1 MSLTT
6 QGLPKPWGQHQDA
19 SQRAIISRAERALLS
34 GLMIEP
40 DAVSRVVDLVS
51 PADFSNDDHGKVF
64 AAILALSD
72 DGIAPEPEALMNAL
86 KDRRQRELIVS
97 LFAD

>member
-1 MSLTT
+1 ME
-6 QGLPKPWGQHQDA
+6 QHQDA

-40 DAVSRVVDLVS
+40 DAVPRVVDLVS
-51 PADFSNDDHGKVF
+51 PADFGDDDHGKAF

-72 DGIAPEPEALMNAL
+72 DGIGIETRPPP
-86 KDRRQRELIVS
+86 RRVLICARLS
-97 LFAD
+97 PPLS